1 MATTH
6 QEAHSLT
13 SSPADGLA
21 AELLSRRRKRLPALT
36 LGLIILVAA
45 ALAFCGGIE
54 VNKHWGKTST
64 ASASTPSGLAG
75 GLGGSAP
82 FGFAGPPGGPASV
95 SGSGAVSSGGAGGF
109 AGGGLTSGTVTLIKG
124 STLYV
129 TDATGNTV
137 LVHTTARSQVTKTVG
152 GTMKTI
158 HPGDSLTVIGTKNG
172 DGSYSARQLTIGAD
186 NG

>member
-6 QEAHSLT
+6 PEAHSLT
-13 SSPADGLA
+13 NSPADGLA

-36 LGLIILVAA
+36 FGLIILVAA
-45 ALAFCGGIE
+45 ALAFYGGIE

-64 ASASTPSGLAG
+64 DGAGTPSGLAG
-75 GLGGSAP
+75 GFGGSAP
-82 FGFAGPPGGPASV
+82 SGFPGPPAGAART
-95 SGSGAVSSGGAGGF
+95 GSGGGF

-129 TDATGNTV
+129 TDTTGNTV
-137 LVHTTARSQVTKTVG
+137 LVHTTGQSQVTKTVG
-152 GTMKTI
+152 GTVKAI
-158 HPGDSLTVIGTKNG
+158 HPGDSLTVIGKKNK
-172 DGSYSARQLTIGAD
+172 DGSYSARQLTIGAN